1 MGLGRVEL
9 PTSRLSGVRSHQL
22 SYRPRIRAV
31 LAAEQGRK
39 SSKSSWTCQAR
50 EHRFRNSTQG
60 TNIIMPQPRL
70 ILRNGREQ
78 RQLQGHP
85 WVYEGE
91 VARVKGSPRD
101 GGVADCYSHDDVF
114 LGRGYFN
121 SRSKIRL
128 RILTRHIAEDV
139 DDALLRRRLT
149 AALGRRRRL
158 YPEAAALRLVHAEGD
173 GLPGLTAD
181 RYGPA
186 LVLQYASLGLD
197 RHRGTI
203 ERFLQELTNLEHL
216 YVRNDLSPRRLD
228 GLKLGKGFVTAPF
241 QTTVSVRM
249 HQVALQVDVANG
261 HKTGFYLDQVDN
273 HLALSA
279 LVPAAGSVLDAFCY
293 TGAFSL
299 HAAAAGAGEV
309 LGVDSSAPTL
319 KQAHDNAELNG
330 FADRCHFESG
340 NVFNRLRHLH
350 RQGRRFDVVVLDPPA
365 FTHQR
370 AAVDKALDGYKEIN
384 LQALRLLRQGGVL
397 LTFSCSH
404 HISRER
410 FETMV
415 QAAGHDARRQLV
427 VRQRLSQAAHHPE
440 VMAIPETSYLKGLVV
455 ESW

>member
-1 MGLGRVEL
+1 
-9 PTSRLSGVRSHQL
+9 
-22 SYRPRIRAV
+22 
-31 LAAEQGRK
+31 
-39 SSKSSWTCQAR
+39 
-50 EHRFRNSTQG
+50 
-60 TNIIMPQPRL
+60 MPQPRL
-70 ILRNGREQ
+70 ILRQGREQ

-85 WVYEGE
+85 WVYEGD
-91 VARVKGSPRD
+91 VARVKGTPRD

-128 RILTRHIAEDV
+128 RVLTRHVAEDV
-139 DDALLRRRLT
+139 DDALLRRRLV

-158 YPEAAALRLVHAEGD
+158 YPAATSLRLVHAEGD
-173 GLPGLTAD
+173 GLPGLTVD
-181 RYGPA
+181 RYGPV

-197 RHRGTI
+197 RRRQTI
-203 ERFLQELTNLEHL
+203 ARLLQELTGLDRL
-216 YVRNDLSPRRLD
+216 YARNDLTPRRLD
-228 GLKLGKGFVTAPF
+228 GLEPGKGFITAPF
-241 QTTVSVRM
+241 DTTVPIQI
-249 HQVALQVDVANG
+249 HQIALDVDVAGG
-261 HKTGFYLDQVDN
+261 HKTGFYLDQADN
-273 HLALSA
+273 HLALDA
-279 LVPAAGSVLDAFCY
+279 LVPDAGAVLDAFCY

-299 HAAAAGAGEV
+299 RAAAAGAAEV

-319 KQAHDNAELNG
+319 EQARRNAAANG
-330 FADRCHFESG
+330 LGDRCQFDNG
-340 NVFNRLRHLH
+340 NVFNHLRRLQ

-370 AAVDKALDGYKEIN
+370 GAVDKALDGYKEIN
-384 LQALRLLRQGGVL
+384 LQALKLLRQGGVL

-410 FETMV
+410 FEAMV
-415 QAAGHDARRQLV
+415 QAAARDARRQLI

>member
-1 MGLGRVEL
+1 
-9 PTSRLSGVRSHQL
+9 
-22 SYRPRIRAV
+22 
-31 LAAEQGRK
+31 
-39 SSKSSWTCQAR
+39 
-50 EHRFRNSTQG
+50 
-60 TNIIMPQPRL
+60 MPQARL
-70 ILRNGREQ
+70 ILRKGREQ

-85 WVYEGE
+85 WVYEGD
-91 VARVKGSPRD
+91 VARVKGTPRD

-128 RILTRHIAEDV
+128 RVLSRHIAEDV
-139 DDALLRRRLT
+139 DDALLRRRLA

-158 YPEAAALRLVHAEGD
+158 YPEATGLRLVHAEGD
-173 GLPGLTAD
+173 GLPGLTVD

-197 RHRGTI
+197 RRRETV
-203 ERFLQELTNLEHL
+203 ERLLQDLTGLDRL
-216 YVRNDLSPRRLD
+216 YVRNDLAPRRLD
-228 GLKLGKGFVTAPF
+228 GLEPGKGFVTAPF
-241 QTTVSVRM
+241 DTTLAVRM
-249 HQVALQVDVANG
+249 REITLEVDVAGG
-261 HKTGFYLDQVDN
+261 HKTGFYLDQADN
-273 HLALSA
+273 HLALGG
-279 LVPAAGSVLDAFCY
+279 LVPADGAVLDAFCY

-319 KQAHDNAELNG
+319 EQARRNAGLNG
-330 FADRCHFESG
+330 LGDRCRFDNG
-340 NVFNRLRHLH
+340 NVFNRLRHLQ

-365 FTHQR
+365 FTRQR
-370 AAVDKALDGYKEIN
+370 GAVDKALDGYKEIN
-384 LQALRLLRQGGVL
+384 LQALKLLRQGGVL

-410 FETMV
+410 FEAMV
-415 QAAGHDARRQLV
+415 QAAARDARRQLI

-440 VMAIPETSYLKGLVV
+440 VMAIPETSYLKGLAV

>member
-1 MGLGRVEL
+1 
-9 PTSRLSGVRSHQL
+9 
-22 SYRPRIRAV
+22 
-31 LAAEQGRK
+31 
-39 SSKSSWTCQAR
+39 
-50 EHRFRNSTQG
+50 
-60 TNIIMPQPRL
+60 MPQPRL
-70 ILRNGREQ
+70 ILRKGREQ

-85 WVYEGE
+85 WAYEGE
-91 VARVKGSPRD
+91 IDRLKGTPRD

-114 LGRGYFN
+114 LGRGYYN

-128 RILTRHIAEDV
+128 RVLTRHIAEDV

-149 AALGRRRRL
+149 AALGRRGRL
-158 YPEAAALRLVHAEGD
+158 YPEAAGLRLVHAEGD
-173 GLPGLTAD
+173 GLPGLTVD

-197 RHRGTI
+197 RRRKTI
-203 ERFLQELTNLEHL
+203 ERLLQDLTGLDHL
-216 YVRNDLSPRRLD
+216 YVRNDLTPRRLD
-228 GLKLGKGFVTAPF
+228 GLELGKGFITAPF
-241 QTTVSVRM
+241 DTTMPVRM
-249 HQVALQVDVANG
+249 REITLEVDVAGG
-261 HKTGFYLDQVDN
+261 HKTGFYLDQADN
-273 HLALSA
+273 HLALGG
-279 LVPAAGSVLDAFCY
+279 LVPVDGAVLDAFCY

-319 KQAHDNAELNG
+319 EQARRNAELNG
-330 FADRCHFESG
+330 LGDRCQFDNG
-340 NVFNRLRHLH
+340 NVFNRLRHLQ

-370 AAVDKALDGYKEIN
+370 GAVDKALDGYKEIN
-384 LQALRLLRQGGVL
+384 LQALKLLRQGGVL

-410 FETMV
+410 FEAMV
-415 QAAGHDARRQLV
+415 QAAARDARRQLI

-440 VMAIPETSYLKGLVV
+440 VMAIPETSYLKGLAV

>member
-1 MGLGRVEL
+1 
-9 PTSRLSGVRSHQL
+9 
-22 SYRPRIRAV
+22 
-31 LAAEQGRK
+31 
-39 SSKSSWTCQAR
+39 
-50 EHRFRNSTQG
+50 
-60 TNIIMPQPRL
+60 MPQTRL
-70 ILRNGREQ
+70 ILRKGREQ

-91 VARVKGSPRD
+91 IASVKGTPRD
-101 GGVADCYSHDDVF
+101 GGVADCYSHDEVF

-128 RILTRHIAEDV
+128 RVLTRHIAEDV
-139 DDALLRRRLT
+139 DDALLRRRLS

-173 GLPGLTAD
+173 GLPGLTVD
-181 RYGPA
+181 RYGAA

-197 RHRGTI
+197 RQRAAI

-216 YVRNDLSPRRLD
+216 YVRNDLAPRRLD
-228 GLKLGKGFVTAPF
+228 GLKLGKGFATAPF
-241 QTTVSVRM
+241 PTTLPVKM
-249 HQVALQVDVANG
+249 HQVALRVDVANG
-261 HKTGFYLDQVDN
+261 HKTGLYLDQADN
-273 HLALSA
+273 HLALGA

-319 KQAHDNAELNG
+319 EQARDNAGLNR
-330 FADRCHFESG
+330 FAARCRFETA
-340 NVFNRLRHLH
+340 NVFNHLRHLQ

-384 LQALRLLRQGGVL
+384 LQALRLLRKGGVL

-415 QAAGHDARRQLV
+415 EAAGRDARRQLV

-440 VMAIPETSYLKGLVV
+440 VMAISETSYLKGLVV

>member
-1 MGLGRVEL
+1 
-9 PTSRLSGVRSHQL
+9 
-22 SYRPRIRAV
+22 
-31 LAAEQGRK
+31 
-39 SSKSSWTCQAR
+39 
-50 EHRFRNSTQG
+50 
-60 TNIIMPQPRL
+60 MPHPRL
-70 ILRNGREQ
+70 ILRKGREQ

-91 VARVKGSPRD
+91 VAHVRGTPRD
-101 GGVADCYSHDDVF
+101 GGVADCYSHDEVF

-128 RILTRHIAEDV
+128 RVLTRHIAEDV
-139 DDALLRRRLT
+139 DDALLRRRLS

-158 YPEAAALRLVHAEGD
+158 YPEAAALRLIHAEGD
-173 GLPGLTAD
+173 GLPGLTVD

-197 RHRGTI
+197 RQRATI
-203 ERFLQELTNLEHL
+203 ERCLQELTGLEHL
-216 YVRNDLSPRRLD
+216 YVRNDLAPRKLE
-228 GLKLGKGFVTAPF
+228 GLKLGKGFVGAPF
-241 QTTVSVRM
+241 QTTMTVQI
-249 HQVALQVDVANG
+249 HQVAFRVDVANG

-273 HLALSA
+273 HQGLGA
-279 LVPAAGSVLDAFCY
+279 LVPAAGRVLDAFCY

-299 HAAAAGAGEV
+299 HAASAGAGEV
-309 LGVDSSAPTL
+309 LGVDGSAATL
-319 KQAHDNAELNG
+319 KQAQDNAGLNAL
-330 FADRCHFESG
+330 ADRCEFVNG
-340 NVFNRLRHLH
+340 NVFNHLRHLY

-370 AAVDKALDGYKEIN
+370 GAMDKALDGYKEIN
-384 LQALRLLRQGGVL
+384 LQALKLLRQGGVL

-410 FETMV
+410 FEAMV
-415 QAAGHDARRQLV
+415 EAAGRDARRQLI

-440 VMAIPETSYLKGLVV
+440 VMAIPETGYLKGLVV

>member
-1 MGLGRVEL
+1 
-9 PTSRLSGVRSHQL
+9 
-22 SYRPRIRAV
+22 
-31 LAAEQGRK
+31 
-39 SSKSSWTCQAR
+39 
-50 EHRFRNSTQG
+50 
-60 TNIIMPQPRL
+60 MPQPRL
-70 ILRNGREQ
+70 ILRKGREQ

-91 VARVKGSPRD
+91 IARLKGTPRD

-128 RILTRHIAEDV
+128 RVLTRHIAEDV
-139 DDALLRRRLT
+139 DDALLRRRLA
-149 AALGRRRRL
+149 AALGRRGRL
-158 YPEAAALRLVHAEGD
+158 YPEATGLRLVHAEGD
-173 GLPGLTAD
+173 GLPGLTVD
-181 RYGPA
+181 RYGAA

-197 RHRGTI
+197 RRRQTV
-203 ERFLQELTNLEHL
+203 ERLLQDLTGLDHL
-216 YVRNDLSPRRLD
+216 YARNDLAPRRLD
-228 GLKLGKGFVTAPF
+228 GLEPGKGFVTAPF
-241 QTTVSVRM
+241 DTTMAIRM
-249 HQVALQVDVANG
+249 REISLEVDVAGG
-261 HKTGFYLDQVDN
+261 HKTGFYLDQADN
-273 HLALSA
+273 HLALGG
-279 LVPAAGSVLDAFCY
+279 LVPADGAVLDAFCY

-319 KQAHDNAELNG
+319 EQAHRNADLNG
-330 FADRCHFESG
+330 LGDRCRFDNG
-340 NVFNRLRHLH
+340 NVFNRLRHLQ

-370 AAVDKALDGYKEIN
+370 GAVDKALDGYKEIN
-384 LQALRLLRQGGVL
+384 LQALKLLRQGGVL

-410 FETMV
+410 FEAMV
-415 QAAGHDARRQLV
+415 QAAARDARRQLI

-440 VMAIPETSYLKGLVV
+440 VMAIPETSYLKGLAV